1 MRIAGTSYLGSMV
14 SQLNLLSAQQYQ
26 LQNQAST
33 GQAISAP
40 SDGPEAMAEA
50 LNLQTDNSA
59 VTQLAQNISALQNRA
74 TIAGN
79 ALTSLQTIAEKVNEI
94 AAQAD
99 GTATPSQLQ
108 AFAGQVT
115 QLIQQAV
122 QLMNAKDGSQYVFG
136 GTASGSAPFTARTD
150 TSGNVTTVAYA
161 GNTEV
166 AQSEISQ
173 SATISVDAPG
183 ENNSGSGA
191 RGVISDSRYGAD
203 LFNHLISLQN
213 NLLAGHTSAIAL
225 TDLPNLSKDD
235 DNIIWQVASNGA
247 AQTRL
252 NAAAAF
258 ASTQQSGLQTSLT
271 NVAGAD
277 LTQTLT
283 KLSQVQNAYQA
294 ALQTSSQFMQ
304 MQQYVLNLLP

>member
-1 MRIAGTSYLGSMV
+1 MRIAGTSYLDSMV

-40 SDGPEAMAEA
+40 SDDPAGMAEA
-50 LNLQTDNSA
+50 LNVQADNSA
-59 VTQLAQNISALQNRA
+59 VTQFAQNIATLQNRA
-74 TIAGN
+74 TIAGT
-79 ALTSLQTIAEKVNEI
+79 ALTSLQTIAEKANEI
-94 AAQAD
+94 ATQAD

-122 QLMNAKDGSQYVFG
+122 QVMNTQAGSQYVFG
-136 GTASGSAPFTARTD
+136 GTAAGSAPFTASTD
-150 TSGNVTTVAYA
+150 ASGNVTAVAYS
-161 GNTEV
+161 GNTAV
-166 AQSEISQ
+166 AQSEIAQ
-173 SATISVDAPG
+173 STTLSVDAPG

-203 LFNHLISLQN
+203 FFRHLISLQN
-213 NLLAGHTSAIAL
+213 NLLAGHTSAIAS

-235 DNIIWQVASNGA
+235 DNVIWQVASNGA
-247 AQTRL
+247 AQARL

-271 NVAGAD
+271 SVAGAD

-294 ALQTSSQFMQ
+294 ALQSSSQFMQ
-304 MQQYVLNLLP
+304 MQQYVLSLLP